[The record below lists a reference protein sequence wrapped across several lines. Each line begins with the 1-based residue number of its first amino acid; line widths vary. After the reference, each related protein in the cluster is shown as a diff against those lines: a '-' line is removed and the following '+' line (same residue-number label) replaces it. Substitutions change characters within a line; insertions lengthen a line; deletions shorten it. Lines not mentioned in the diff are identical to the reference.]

1 LGIWKRDHGL
11 SMSMT
16 IKIDEGI
23 MVRDT
28 CASLYYIRER
38 PDSAVQTH
46 AWCNNMFLVYKVGV
60 DVPRHSN
67 RHLIIMG
74 KQGVEKIMQD
84 SSRHV
89 VDNLLGMLPSM

>member
-1 LGIWKRDHGL
+1 MLT
-11 SMSMT
+11 T
-16 IKIDEGI
+16 IKIDEEI
-23 MVRDT
+23 MV
-28 CASLYYIRER
+28 RER

-67 RHLIIMG
+67 RRL